1 MFGITT
7 ITFNGY
13 FLGTCFAYIAG
24 LFVTFFT
31 QGAYSVQALMGD
43 VVGGLIAVVLTD
55 LIATAV
61 WNLKKSFEE
70 D

>member
-7 ITFNGY
+7 ISFNGY
-13 FLGTCFAYIAG
+13 FLGNMMFYIVG
-24 LFVTFFT
+24 LFVTFFSK
-31 QGAYSVQALMGD
+31 GGYSMQALFSDMFWGTWCI
-43 VVGGLIAVVLTD
+43 LLTD

-61 WNLKKSFEE
+61 WNLKKSLEE

>member
-7 ITFNGY
+7 ISFNGY
-13 FLGTCFAYIAG
+13 FLGSMFAYLVG
-24 LFVTFFT
+24 SFTTFFT
-31 QGAYSVQALMGD
+31 HGAYSVQMLWGD
-43 VVGGLIAVVLTD
+43 ILGGLFCILLTD

-61 WNLKKSFEE
+61 WNLKKSLEE

>member
-13 FLGTCFAYIAG
+13 FLGVGFTYIAG
-24 LFVTFFT
+24 LFATFFT
-31 QGAYSVQALMGD
+31 QGAYSMKMLTGD
-43 VVGGLIAVVLTD
+43 VLGGLVCVLLTD

-61 WNLKKSFEE
+61 WNLKKSLEE

>member
-7 ITFNGY
+7 ISFNGY
-13 FLGTCFAYIAG
+13 FLGAVFAYLVG
-24 LFVTFFT
+24 SFTTFFT
-31 QGAYSVQALMGD
+31 HGAYSVQMLWGD
-43 VVGGLIAVVLTD
+43 ILGGLFCILLTD

-61 WNLKKSFEE
+61 WNLKKSLEE

>member
-1 MFGITT
+1 MFGLTT

-13 FLGTCFAYIAG
+13 FLGTCIAYIAG
-24 LFVTFFT
+24 LFATFFT
-31 QGAYSVQALMGD
+31 HGAYSVQALMGD
-43 VVGGLIAVVLTD
+43 VFSGLFCILLTD

-61 WNLKKSFEE
+61 WNYKKSLEE

>member
-7 ITFNGY
+7 ISFNGY
-13 FLGTCFAYIAG
+13 FLGVVFAYLVG
-24 LFVTFFT
+24 SFTTFFT
-31 QGAYSVQALMGD
+31 HGAYSVQMLWGD
-43 VVGGLIAVVLTD
+43 ILGGLFCILLTD

-61 WNLKKSFEE
+61 WNLKKSLEE